1 MPDILEIRE
10 RPRLRRPIVLA
21 GFTGWGNAGGAS
33 TGAIEY
39 LLGDE
44 PRPAPAA
51 VADADSCFDFT
62 VARPLSARG
71 GPDNWK
77 LILPTLGCYAIA
89 RPTQDRDLLL
99 TLGPEPNF
107 HWNALVRALA
117 GFYADCGAEMVLTL
131 GGFVGPVSHRR
142 AEVVRRV
149 LHVPLDVALAQL
161 GVGETSYEGP
171 TAFQTALLHA
181 AHEQGVPAASLWVG
195 APPYV
200 QGASPKVALALLE
213 IVERLARIDL
223 GLGRLRARTADWIQQ
238 IDQVLRSNPNLTAQ
252 LGRLVDLDEPAE
264 ETIRPEESVSDTP
277 SESLP
282 SGAEIVEELE
292 RFLNQQRRDPN
303 EEGSGSTG

>member
-1 MPDILEIRE
+1 MPEILDVRE
-10 RPRLRRPIVLA
+10 RPKLRRPIALA

-44 PRPAPAA
+44 PRPAPVA
-51 VADADSCFDFT
+51 VADADLCFDFT

-77 LILPTLGCYAIA
+77 LILPTLGCYAIE
-89 RPTQDRDLLL
+89 RPNQSRDLLL

-117 GFYADCGAEMVLTL
+117 TFYTDCGVEMAITL
-131 GGFVGPVSHRR
+131 GGYVGPVSHRR
-142 AEVVRRV
+142 ADVVRRV
-149 LHVPLDVALAQL
+149 LHVPLDVTLAQL

-181 AHEQGVPAASLWVG
+181 IHDQGLPAASLWTG

-200 QGASPKVALALLE
+200 QGASPKVALALLQV
-213 IVERLARIDL
+213 VERLAETDL

-238 IDQVLRSNPNLTAQ
+238 LDQVLRGNPNLSAQ
-252 LGRLVDLDEPAE
+252 LGQLVDLDDQGDPPAAPRE
-264 ETIRPEESVSDTP
+264 VPEEGTADD
-277 SESLP
+277 LP
-282 SGAEIVEELE
+282 TGAEMVEELE
-292 RFLNQQRRDPN
+292 RFLNQRRPGED
-303 EEGSGSTG
+303 EEEERH

>member
-1 MPDILEIRE
+1 MPDILEIRK
-10 RPRLRRPIVLA
+10 RPKLRRPIALA

-44 PRPAPAA
+44 PRPAPVA
-51 VADADSCFDFT
+51 VADADSCLDFT
-62 VARPLSARG
+62 VARPVSARG

-77 LILPTLGCYAIA
+77 LVMPVLGCYAIE
-89 RPTQDRDLLL
+89 RPNQSRDLLL

-107 HWNALVRALA
+107 HWYALVRALA
-117 GFYADCGAEMVLTL
+117 SFYADCEVEMAITL

-142 AEVVRRV
+142 ADVVRRV
-149 LHVPLDVALAQL
+149 LHVPLDIALARL

-181 AHEQGVPAASLWVG
+181 VHDQGVPAASLWTG

-213 IVERLARIDL
+213 VVERFAETDL

-238 IDQVLRSNPNLTAQ
+238 LDQVLRGNPNLTAQ
-252 LGRLVDLDEPAE
+252 LSRMVDLD
-264 ETIRPEESVSDTP
+264 DTP
-277 SESLP
+277 EAPAPLSDRAPEGTVEDLP
-282 SGAEIVEELE
+282 TGAEMVEELE
-292 RFLNQQRRDPN
+292 RFLNQGRPTDED
-303 EEGSGSTG
+303 EEGAG